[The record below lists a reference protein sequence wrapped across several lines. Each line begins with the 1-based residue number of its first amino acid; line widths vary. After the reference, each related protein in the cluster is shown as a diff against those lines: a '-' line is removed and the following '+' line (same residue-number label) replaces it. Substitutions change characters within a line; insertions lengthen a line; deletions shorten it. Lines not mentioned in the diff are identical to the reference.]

1 MIDAKFADSQIK
13 RLAGLDF
20 FPTGKDAVKELVLAL
35 MVSETDAIAARV
47 VTDFL
52 NERTAA
58 PKPAEIRQAAYTEN
72 ERIQEAAAPEKP
84 AYHHCP
90 TCRDSGISDV
100 DPSSLHSIAAYCAC
114 EVGRRRSRGSDPYS
128 PEIVNAA
135 RAKLRKMRV
144 GLNDVNAPR
153 RRHQLTAVTDIL
165 TQIDSGRTR

>member
-35 MVSETDAIAARV
+35 MVSETNSIAARV

-58 PKPAEIRQAAYTEN
+58 PKPAEIRQSCYTEN
-72 ERIQEAAAPEKP
+72 ERIQEAVPEKP

-114 EVGRRRSRGSDPYS
+114 EAGRRRSRGPDVYS

-135 RAKLRKMRV
+135 RAKLLRLRIQIPPV
-144 GLNDVNAPR
+144 TG
-153 RRHQLTAVTDIL
+153 RRHGKLDPVEQIL
-165 TQIDSGRTR
+165 SAMDGGR